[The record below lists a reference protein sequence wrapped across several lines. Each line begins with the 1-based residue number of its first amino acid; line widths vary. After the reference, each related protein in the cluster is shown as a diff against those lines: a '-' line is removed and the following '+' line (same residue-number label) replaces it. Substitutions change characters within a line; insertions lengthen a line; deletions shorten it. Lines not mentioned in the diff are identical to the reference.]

1 MAATALD
8 VFIEGLREPGTPFL
22 SPARMVG
29 ALSIEAQELATIAG
43 VHRNTLRV
51 SPHAAKLQQ
60 SMRDIVRVVSAVTS
74 EFRRSPA
81 DAMFWI
87 HNRPIA
93 EFGHRTAIDLIR
105 DGKTDAVLDYLA
117 SIESGYVG

>member
-8 VFIEGLREPGTPFL
+8 VFIEGIREPGTPFL
-22 SPARMVG
+22 SPARLVG
-29 ALSIEAQELATIAG
+29 ALRIEAQELATIAG

-51 SPHAAKLQQ
+51 SPHASRLQQ
-60 SMRDIVRVVSAVTS
+60 SMRDIVRVVSAVTT
-74 EFRRSPA
+74 EFGKTPD

-87 HNRPIA
+87 HSRPIA
-93 EFGHRTAIDLIR
+93 ELGHLTAIELIR
-105 DGKTDAVLDYLA
+105 QGKTDAILKYLA